1 MTTTAQMIDT
11 ALWAGLVLIAFAG
24 FVWVGDRLMD
34 RKVPGPPRPDRRLPE
49 RDYALLGTDWRESVA
64 PYFHRELERSNR
76 RRMAVISACG
86 TDPEQS
92 ETRDVRS
99 SGSLDQR
106 R

>member
-1 MTTTAQMIDT
+1 MTTQMIDT

-49 RDYALLGTDWRESVA
+49 RDYTLLGTDWRESVA
-64 PYFHRELERSNR
+64 PYFHRELERKNR

-86 TDPEQS
+86 IDPDKN
-92 ETRDVRS
+92 ETRTVDAA
-99 SGSLDQR
+99 GFQDQ
-106 R
+106 